1 MTFILSCILAIILIA
16 LFVMLFALI
25 APFLLFI
32 AGILGLLFV
41 VYPSII
47 ASKIL
52 NLLNLT
58 RNKTKKPLQLLIP
71 KWL

>member
-16 LFVMLFALI
+16 LSVMLFALI

-32 AGILGLLFV
+32 VGIFGLIFV

-52 NLLNLT
+52 NFLNLT
-58 RNKTKKPLQLLIP
+58 RNKTKKPLRLLIP

>member
-1 MTFILSCILAIILIA
+1 
-16 LFVMLFALI
+16 MLFALI

-32 AGILGLLFV
+32 AGIFGLIFV

-52 NLLNLT
+52 NFLNLT
-58 RNKTKKPLQLLIP
+58 RNKTKKPLRLLIP

>member
-1 MTFILSCILAIILIA
+1 MTFILSCILAIIIIVLST
-16 LFVMLFALI
+16 MLFALV

-32 AGILGLLFV
+32 AGILGLVFV

-52 NLLNLT
+52 KFLNLT
-58 RNKTKKPLQLLIP
+58 RNKTKKPLRLLIP